1 MVLIKILFLF
11 QGNDLILL
19 VFESVYVIYK
29 SISVVY
35 GIINFLKD
43 IYLVFYLNEESV
55 FTYV

>member
-11 QGNDLILL
+11 QGTDLTLL
-19 VFESVYVIYK
+19 VFKSVYVIYK

>member
-11 QGNDLILL
+11 QGTDLILL
-19 VFESVYVIYK
+19 VFKSVYVIYK

-43 IYLVFYLNEESV
+43 IYLIFYLNEESV